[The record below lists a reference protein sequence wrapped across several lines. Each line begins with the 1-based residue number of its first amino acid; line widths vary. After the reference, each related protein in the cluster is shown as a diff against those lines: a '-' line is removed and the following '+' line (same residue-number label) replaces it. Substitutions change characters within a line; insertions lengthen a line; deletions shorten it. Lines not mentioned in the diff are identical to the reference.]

1 MRFRSGARSVR
12 ICLEIAVT
20 LSALAGCA
28 PAPDQTAHTVD
39 YYRQHAQE
47 RAQVLARC
55 GNDPGATA
63 GQSECVN
70 AREAARVEGIGSL
83 RSLPPLG
90 LPTGSGRGP
99 GR

>member
-28 PAPDQTAHTVD
+28 PAPDHPSHTVD

-47 RAQVLARC
+47 RAQTLARC
-55 GNDPGATA
+55 TNNPADTA
-63 GQSECVN
+63 GQSDCVN
-70 AREAARVEGIGSL
+70 ARDAERVEGIGSL
-83 RSLPPLG
+83 RSLPPMG
-90 LPTGSGRGP
+90 LPTNSGRDR